1 MGFFGSLKGQ
11 LGRDTGRY
19 ISNKIFGNKHA
30 SKYQRVNGT
39 GKSLMKIPRD
49 KKDTAFTENTYYNHS
64 IEDIN
69 SQIVQEH
76 ERAQKKQSEIA
87 LKSEKAM
94 KELISM
100 KIPTQKK
107 PLIDMMFKLSSI
119 IASDPHRNIFE
130 EEHYF
135 SNQYANVALKKYGQC
150 LYMLKTKFP
159 NSTEIQFFENKYRK
173 KKQIAFL
180 QRYWPILLLT
190 AIFVVIGIL
199 AHFE

>member
-30 SKYQRVNGT
+30 SKYQRVNST
-39 GKSLMKIPRD
+39 GKSLMKIPL
-49 KKDTAFTENTYYNHS
+49 KDTAFTENSYYSHS
-64 IEDIN
+64 IEEVN
-69 SQIVQEH
+69 SQTLQEN
-76 ERAQKKQSEIA
+76 ERERKEQREFA

-100 KIPTQKK
+100 KIPIQKK

-119 IASDPHRNIFE
+119 ISSNPHRNIFE
-130 EEHYF
+130 EEHLF
-135 SNQYANVALKKYGQC
+135 SNQYANVALKKYEQC

-173 KKQIAFL
+173 KKQMAFL
-180 QRYWPILLLT
+180 QRYWSILLLI
-190 AIFVVIGIL
+190 AIFVAIGIL
-199 AHFE
+199 AYFE

>member
-30 SKYQRVNGT
+30 SKYQRVNST
-39 GKSLMKIPRD
+39 GKSLMKIPL
-49 KKDTAFTENTYYNHS
+49 KDTAFTENSYYSHS
-64 IEDIN
+64 IEEVN
-69 SQIVQEH
+69 SQTLQENG
-76 ERAQKKQSEIA
+76 ERKEQREFA

-107 PLIDMMFKLSSI
+107 PLMDMMFKLSSI
-119 IASDPHRNIFE
+119 ISSNPHRNIFE
-130 EEHYF
+130 EEYLF
-135 SNQYANVALKKYGQC
+135 SNQYANVALKKYEQC
-150 LYMLKTKFP
+150 LYMLKTQFP

-180 QRYWPILLLT
+180 QCYWSILLLI
-190 AIFVVIGIL
+190 AIFVAIGIL
-199 AHFE
+199 AYFE

>member
-30 SKYQRVNGT
+30 SKYQRVNST
-39 GKSLMKIPRD
+39 GKSLMKIPL
-49 KKDTAFTENTYYNHS
+49 KDTAFTENSYYSHS
-64 IEDIN
+64 IEEVN
-69 SQIVQEH
+69 SQTLQENG
-76 ERAQKKQSEIA
+76 ERKEQREFA

-107 PLIDMMFKLSSI
+107 PLMDMMFKLSSI
-119 IASDPHRNIFE
+119 ISSNPHRNIFE
-130 EEHYF
+130 EEYLF
-135 SNQYANVALKKYGQC
+135 SNQYANVALKKYEQC

-180 QRYWPILLLT
+180 QCYWSILLLI
-190 AIFVVIGIL
+190 AIFVAIGIL
-199 AHFE
+199 AYFE